1 MRHYKK
7 FRVWQLAHRLVLDT
21 YALATELPP
30 VEQHG
35 LAAQMRRAAVSIS
48 SNIAEGAGRGSDA
61 DFRRFLLMANG
72 SANELES
79 QLLVVRDL
87 RFEGVHPTEQL
98 LGQVDQVRRHLIQL
112 IRATS

>member
-7 FRVWQLAHRLVLDT
+7 YDVWRRAHRIV
-21 YALATELPP
+21 LATYELSSELPAA
-30 VEQHG
+30 ERYE
-35 LAAQMRRAAVSIS
+35 LAAQMKRAAVSIS

-79 QLLVVRDL
+79 QVLAVHDL
-87 RFEGVHPTEQL
+87 NLASPPNAQQL
-98 LGQVDQVRRHLIQL
+98 LGQINRVRRGL
-112 IRATS
+112 IRLIRSTE